1 MTDTHT
7 DLAPPLPARMARL
20 PRDRHGRP
28 VPWFVA
34 WVDGVPDFRVI
45 GAGRLADAHRFGLCW
60 VCGLPTGAYKAAV
73 IGPMCAVNRVSSEPP
88 SHRACAV
95 WSARNCPFM
104 ASPSMRRRTTGL
116 PEDATDPA
124 GIGLKRN
131 PGVALVWVTRRVTR
145 VPAPGGH
152 LFNLGDPVEVLW
164 FAQGRPA
171 TRGEVLASIDSGL
184 PTLQAMADED
194 GPRAVAALA
203 RMTTVALRLVPA

>member
-45 GAGRLADAHRFGLCW
+45 GAGKLADAHRFGLCW

-95 WSARNCPFM
+95 WSARNWPLHGVTF
-104 ASPSMRRRTTGL
+104 
-116 PEDATDPA
+116 DAPPHHRPTRGRHRPGGHRVEA
-124 GIGLKRN
+124 Q
-131 PGVALVWVTRRVTR
+131 PGVALVFVTRRVTR

-171 TRGEVLASIDSGL
+171 TRSEVLASIDSGL